1 MRKINF
7 KIKRKHFIILACVLV
22 LIIGFSLFQINL
34 SGNVVLELDAEYHEG
49 ENLDGILKLSLSN
62 GEFIPASS
70 KVVFEV
76 SGQRQEFVLGEIIV
90 DEPVEGEYYIQ
101 GKDVS
106 GSGLGYGLIGVKE
119 VYPELSFVFNVYSE
133 SEEVVEEETESP
145 ASDDPIDLET
155 ETESPASGEVVG
167 PEITEEV
174 NETEPVEE
182 VEETGEVVEEV
193 PIIEEEAG
201 EETPVVEEEEA
212 EEKDDEEVSV
222 IKEAAS
228 AISMSFSSL
237 LGLSPTTGQVTLNL
251 ETDVSGKV
259 SREESFVYNLEE
271 GQTAE
276 LLSGSVM
283 NGLVELSDDVMK
295 FEIVDDKVIISTD
308 YSEMEEGYGLDYLGD
323 EFRVFYINLSAIDL
337 SFDKGDLD
345 ISFVY
350 NEEQI
355 ISLSAVLQEG
365 ETEGINESELLE
377 VPEFSLA
384 NLTEEERNILIGRF
398 GDVPVRTT
406 ISEVIDDRLVR
417 NYKIGDYELVASY
430 DYDLGITDSLKGQME
445 KDKINFLRDIIKM
458 ISEENIASEDV
469 GEFLVGSSF

>member
-1 MRKINF
+1 M
-7 KIKRKHFIILACVLV
+7 
-22 LIIGFSLFQINL
+22 
-34 SGNVVLELDAEYHEG
+34 
-49 ENLDGILKLSLSN
+49 
-62 GEFIPASS
+62 
-70 KVVFEV
+70 
-76 SGQRQEFVLGEIIV
+76 
-90 DEPVEGEYYIQ
+90 
-101 GKDVS
+101 
-106 GSGLGYGLIGVKE
+106 
-119 VYPELSFVFNVYSE
+119 
-133 SEEVVEEETESP
+133 
-145 ASDDPIDLET
+145 
-155 ETESPASGEVVG
+155 
-167 PEITEEV
+167 
-174 NETEPVEE
+174 
-182 VEETGEVVEEV
+182 
-193 PIIEEEAG
+193 
-201 EETPVVEEEEA
+201 
-212 EEKDDEEVSV
+212 

>member
-1 MRKINF
+1 MITVSKGVIEKKTQEYFRK
-7 KIKRKHFIILACVLV
+7 
-22 LIIGFSLFQINL
+22 
-34 SGNVVLELDAEYHEG
+34 
-49 ENLDGILKLSLSN
+49 
-62 GEFIPASS
+62 
-70 KVVFEV
+70 
-76 SGQRQEFVLGEIIV
+76 
-90 DEPVEGEYYIQ
+90 
-101 GKDVS
+101 
-106 GSGLGYGLIGVKE
+106 
-119 VYPELSFVFNVYSE
+119 
-133 SEEVVEEETESP
+133 
-145 ASDDPIDLET
+145 
-155 ETESPASGEVVG
+155 
-167 PEITEEV
+167 
-174 NETEPVEE
+174 

>member
-1 MRKINF
+1 MHKGTCE
-7 KIKRKHFIILACVLV
+7 H
-22 LIIGFSLFQINL
+22 
-34 SGNVVLELDAEYHEG
+34 
-49 ENLDGILKLSLSN
+49 
-62 GEFIPASS
+62 GEFELMEGCPQCVENTRKTSEALGLPVSS
-70 KVVFEV
+70 
-76 SGQRQEFVLGEIIV
+76 GA
-90 DEPVEGEYYIQ
+90 EP
-101 GKDVS
+101 
-106 GSGLGYGLIGVKE
+106 
-119 VYPELSFVFNVYSE
+119 
-133 SEEVVEEETESP
+133 
-145 ASDDPIDLET
+145 
-155 ETESPASGEVVG
+155 
-167 PEITEEV
+167 
-174 NETEPVEE
+174 EPVEE